1 MNNQQQAQSLRLPTR
16 LFATQKKMDD
26 YYAADMRYGDL
37 SQHCLQQHFG
47 LRDISTRINP
57 FTYKDR
63 DHSAR
68 VLFEEFR
75 QLSDTFSFIGEY
87 QPIIRKMINHMQFC
101 NGEKFTDY
109 LLNKALAEHLS
120 INNSLNKI
128 RETII
133 SHSHW
138 DKKYYP
144 RDNFNQFGVAINAS
158 YLPKFNRWIDN
169 INGLTI
175 SVHDTWATHIT
186 LESLGINGDRYHAKL
201 QYRIQDHFGLDDS
214 DIIHRLY
221 RQFRIFRIWFVLQR
235 WEGYGF
241 RPFISEMNTIKTIEG
256 SRFDK
261 I

>member
-1 MNNQQQAQSLRLPTR
+1 MDNPVRLPTR
-16 LFATQKKMDD
+16 LFATQKKMDG

-68 VLFEEFR
+68 VLFDEFR

-87 QPIIRKMINHMQFC
+87 QLIIRKMINHMQYC
-101 NGEKFTDY
+101 YGEKFTDP
-109 LLNKALAEHLS
+109 LLDQALAGHSSMES
-120 INNSLNKI
+120 SLGKI
-128 RETII
+128 REAFTSNTDWQQGYFPRTGFEDLTLRI
-133 SHSHW
+133 SDS
-138 DKKYYP
+138 
-144 RDNFNQFGVAINAS
+144 A
-158 YLPKFNRWIDN
+158 LPKFNNWMDR

-175 SVHDTWATHIT
+175 SVHDTSATHIT
-186 LESLGINGDRYHAKL
+186 LESLKINANDYKATVY
-201 QYRIQDHFGLDDS
+201 YRIQDHFGLDDN
-214 DIIHRLY
+214 DITHLLY

-241 RPFISEMNTIKTIEG
+241 RPFISEMSASKMLEG